1 MFFHFKIK
9 IQIYPEDEYELKYNL
24 YPLLSGFVAL
34 PPLQL
39 KTTTSAIDQV
49 AEMDQTVLDELVS
62 RYVPTH
68 IYVLVNSR
76 KFNHVFNLFFNWR
89 FLFSFF

>member
-1 MFFHFKIK
+1 MAFNF
-9 IQIYPEDEYELKYNL
+9 

-39 KTTTSAIDQV
+39 RTDENGEQQLDQSALDDLV
-49 AEMDQTVLDELVS
+49 A

-68 IYVLVNSR
+68 IFVLVSLKR
-76 KFNHVFNLFFNWR
+76 KEDN
-89 FLFSFF
+89 FLY

>member
-1 MFFHFKIK
+1 M
-9 IQIYPEDEYELKYNL
+9 YNL

-39 KTTTSAIDQV
+39 KATSTEPIDQI
-49 AEMDQTVLDELVS
+49 VLDELVS

-68 IYVLVNSR
+68 IYVLVWKISFWFVQLLTAILFR
-76 KFNHVFNLFFNWR
+76 SLFF
-89 FLFSFF
+89 FLKPQAKEKKKTDIASGRSNFLRSE